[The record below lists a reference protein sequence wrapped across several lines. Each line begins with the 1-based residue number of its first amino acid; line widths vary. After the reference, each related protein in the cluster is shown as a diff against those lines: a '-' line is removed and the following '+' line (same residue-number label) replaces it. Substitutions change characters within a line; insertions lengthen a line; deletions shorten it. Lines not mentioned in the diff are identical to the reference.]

1 MMSLTQCVSDEFRLW
16 NMATVDEFDGDF
28 DDTSIYIRHE
38 RISSIVIRE
47 LNKKIVELEALLSI
61 KILYEII
68 NWKFEAM
75 NPATQNVISNY
86 WLRIEIEFR
95 R

>member
-1 MMSLTQCVSDEFRLW
+1 MNSLTTCIKDEFALW

-38 RISSIVIRE
+38 RISSIVMRE
-47 LNKKIVELEALLSI
+47 FLKKIKELEALFSI
-61 KILYEII
+61 KIQYEVI

-95 R
+95 S